1 MVHTSPNQEQF
12 MKEKNSKKTYPK
24 TVHERKK
31 TAKKLIQNDSDNPNH
46 SHSRIT

>member
-12 MKEKNSKKTYPK
+12 MKGKKQQKTYPK

-31 TAKKLIQNDSDNPNH
+31 QQKTYPKL
-46 SHSRIT
+46 